1 MDTGLCHSTGSMRAA
16 AFRNSDN
23 KNKLAGTN
31 RCPLVPPSLP
41 PGAEI
46 IADFGGG
53 STGLRFGLASAP
65 AHSEDRLN
73 DGWERFAQQGNVAA
87 FEVGKP
93 YERLRFWSEPEVELD
108 LVAQSGAKVF
118 RTGLD
123 WARLVPIDPRKVN
136 KPCSLRTIQNTKA
149 MKRYKDILRMVR
161 ERGLEGM
168 VTMFHHSLP
177 KWAIDDG
184 GWTNP
189 EIKELFIEFAMDL
202 MDEFSDLVD
211 YWIPFNEPA
220 IFAALSYAVGM
231 WPTDTK
237 GKSPFDQRFSNQ
249 AIDHMVEAHRRLY
262 QYKIDKSITVPMGI
276 AKFTGKYTGVGGIPS
291 RLVARIA
298 GGKVNHDFVDR
309 IADCLDFMGINYYGE
324 ERIKNFTI
332 VMDPRAEYTENGK
345 AINPDGLYRVLH
357 KFHDRYNVK
366 KVGRKEAQHHLPI
379 YVTENGIADS
389 TDLLRPA
396 YMIEH
401 LLAIHKARQE
411 GVPVGIYTHWTT
423 SDNWEWADGYGP
435 QFGLCKV
442 ERDNDLRRVP
452 RESYYLYKQL
462 AESGVVTQEQRDHAW
477 KLVQDNIDKDHPIYR
492 AIDGRSSLKT
502 PRYIPIKDIRG
513 WGFRA

>member
-1 MDTGLCHSTGSMRAA
+1 MNTGFCHSSGSVNRNV
-16 AFRNSDN
+16 FRHNN
-23 KNKLAGTN
+23 KNKLVGKS
-31 RCPLVPPSLP
+31 RCLFARSSSSPST
-41 PGAEI
+41 EI
-46 IADFGGG
+46 IAK
-53 STGLRFGLASAP
+53 LKKIEFGLATAP
-65 AHSEDRLN
+65 AHGEDDLH
-73 DGWERFAQQGNVAA
+73 DGWARFAEEGKVTA

-93 YERLRFWSEPEVELD
+93 CERLRFWSEPEVELD
-108 LVAQSGAKVF
+108 LVAESGAKVF

-123 WARLVPIDPRKVN
+123 WTRLVPEDPRKGN
-136 KPCSLRTIQNTKA
+136 KPCGSLRTIQDTRA
-149 MKRYKDILRMVR
+149 MEHYKHILKMVR
-161 ERGLEGM
+161 SRGLKGM
-168 VTMFHHSLP
+168 ITMFHHSLP

-184 GWTNP
+184 GWTNH
-189 EIKELFIEFAMDL
+189 EIKDLFIDFAMDL

-220 IFAALSYAVGM
+220 IFAALSYAVGI

-237 GKSPFDQRFSNQ
+237 GKSPLDQTFFNQ

-309 IADCLDFMGINYYGE
+309 VADCLDFIGINYYGE
-324 ERIKNFTI
+324 ERIKNFKI
-332 VMDPRAEYTENGK
+332 IMDPGVEYSENGK
-345 AINPDGLYRVLH
+345 AINPDGLYSVLH

-366 KVGRKEAQHHLPI
+366 KVGRNEAQNHLPI
-379 YVTENGIADS
+379 HITENGVADS

-401 LLAIHKARQE
+401 LLAIHKAKEE
-411 GVPVGIYTHWTT
+411 GVPIGIYIHWTT

-435 QFGLCKV
+435 KFGLCKV
-442 ERDNDLRRVP
+442 DRDNDMQRVR

-462 AESGVVTQEQRDHAW
+462 AESGVITREQREQAW
-477 KLVQDNIDKDHPIYR
+477 KRVQDNIGSPHPIYR
-492 AIDGRSSLKT
+492 DQDGQSSLNT
-502 PRYIPIKDIRG
+502 PREIPIMGNWSFKV
-513 WGFRA
+513 